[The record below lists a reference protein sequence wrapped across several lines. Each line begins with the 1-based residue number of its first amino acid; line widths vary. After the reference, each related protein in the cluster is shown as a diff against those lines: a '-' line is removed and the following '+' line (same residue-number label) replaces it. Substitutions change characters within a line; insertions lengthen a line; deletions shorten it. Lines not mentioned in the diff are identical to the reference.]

1 MCFQKQAIDS
11 LQNNQTFNIATLYSS
26 MKYYWPYIYF
36 EFYQLKNKQEFSTD
50 LTILFCIILVKCTI
64 KYHILK

>member
-1 MCFQKQAIDS
+1 MNTSHLRLGYILFLLFLSHQPNKICKMCFQKQAIDS

-36 EFYQLKNKQEFSTD
+36 EFYQLKK
-50 LTILFCIILVKCTI
+50 
-64 KYHILK
+64 